1 MHSSS
6 RLRYDPT
13 DRTLPISYL
22 ITWPIPEF
30 RVARGQ
36 KVLLNKE
43 QQEIVVVNVSTFL
56 WIGSLG
62 GRPGKTVV
70 CLCGMMQVHCDYSLV
85 ATKSLLCN
93 IVIYCVYKI

>member
-1 MHSSS
+1 MPMHSSS

-13 DRTLPISYL
+13 GRTLPISHHL
-22 ITWPIPEF
+22 AHP
-30 RVARGQ
+30 RVQGCQGATGSSKQRTTGDCGCQ
-36 KVLLNKE
+36 CLHF
-43 QQEIVVVNVSTFL
+43 FL

-93 IVIYCVYKI
+93 IVYKI